1 MNVDDIQVHAQP
13 LGPVGPGGKSPGTT
27 KPSVGPSFGEVFQK
41 ALAPTTKP
49 TDPGTLVGPPK
60 LNPHP
65 ELKLSAHAQQRLISR
80 NIQLDRSD
88 WDRINAGVD
97 RAAAKGS
104 KEALVMSDKA
114 ALVVSIKNRTVITA
128 VDPASMKDNVFTNI
142 DTAVIV

>member
-1 MNVDDIQVHAQP
+1 MNVDDLQVQRQP
-13 LGPVGPGGKSPGTT
+13 LGPVGPGGKSASFT
-27 KPSVGPSFGEVFQK
+27 KPSVGPSFGEVFQEK
-41 ALAPTTKP
+41 LTPLAKP

-65 ELKLSAHAQQRLISR
+65 DLKLSAHAQQRLTSR
-80 NIQLDRSD
+80 NIQLDRGD
-88 WDRINAGVD
+88 WDRINDGVN